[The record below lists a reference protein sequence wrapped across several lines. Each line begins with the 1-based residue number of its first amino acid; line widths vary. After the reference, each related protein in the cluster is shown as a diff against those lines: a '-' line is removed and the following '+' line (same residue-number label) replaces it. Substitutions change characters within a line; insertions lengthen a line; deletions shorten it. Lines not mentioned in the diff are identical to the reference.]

1 LTCIFV
7 SLESF
12 NGLIKKAVVSDGVV
26 KTRFQGMNASSVTIG
41 VVVRNN
47 ASTIR
52 DAIESIIKQ
61 DFPVENTELIIVDGN
76 SEDETL
82 SIAKEILRN
91 YHVKNKIFTEN
102 KGLGYARQMVVDTA
116 EGKYIIWIDGDMII
130 SRDYVRKLFN
140 FMETHDEMGIV
151 KGKQA
156 LEPGE
161 NLVATLEGYSR
172 VAGKMVNYSSKKAYS
187 KVLGTSG
194 CIYRTQA
201 IRQAGGFDKNLRG
214 YCEDWDAEIKVR
226 SLGWSLSVVNAR
238 YLDYERNLLSWKSL
252 WRRYWL
258 RGYYTHYFLH
268 KKPDLLKHY
277 RMFPPAAFFA
287 GLFQSRKIFRLTGQK
302 KVFWLPLQNVF
313 KISAWYF
320 GYLRS
325 HIRSYQ
331 PGI

>member
-1 LTCIFV
+1 MNI
-7 SLESF
+7 SL
-12 NGLIKKAVVSDGVV
+12 
-26 KTRFQGMNASSVTIG
+26 VTIG

-47 ASTIR
+47 VSTIR

-61 DFPVENTELIIVDGN
+61 DFPIENTELIIVDGN
-76 SEDETL
+76 SGDDTL
-82 SIAKEILRN
+82 SVAKDTLRDS
-91 YHVKNKIFTEN
+91 HMKTKIFNEN
-102 KGLGYARQMVVDTA
+102 EGLGRARQMVVDNA
-116 EGKYIIWIDGDMII
+116 EGKYILWVDGDMII
-130 SRDYVRKLFN
+130 SSNYLSTLFN
-140 FMETHDEMGIV
+140 FMETHKEMGIV

-156 LEPGE
+156 LEPGG

-172 VAGKMVNYSSKKAYS
+172 VAGKMVDFRSKKAYS

-226 SLGWSLSVVNAR
+226 SNGWSLSVTDAR
-238 YLDYERNLLSWKSL
+238 YLDYERNQLSWRNL
-252 WRRYWL
+252 WKRYWL

-268 KKPDLLKHY
+268 KKPGILKHY

-287 GLFQSRKIFRLTGQK
+287 GLFQSRKIFKLTSHK
-302 KVFWLPLQNVF
+302 EVFWLPLQNVF

-320 GYLRS
+320 GYFRS
-325 HIRSYQ
+325 HARSYQ
-331 PGI
+331 PDV